1 MPGVLRRLSQGLLRG
16 LSIRASGLAVLGL
29 AWMCG
34 HGLWLLQGEKS
45 PGVEAFLLALVLFM
59 SASTG
64 SAMLI
69 VGPCLFDKV
78 EVSVR
83 WARMAEHLDDR
94 AD

>member
-1 MPGVLRRLSQGLLRG
+1 MRGVLHHLLRG
-16 LSIRASGLAVLGL
+16 LSIRAFGLAALGL
-29 AWMCG
+29 ACTCE
-34 HGLWLLQGEKS
+34 HGLWLLHGEKS

-59 SASTG
+59 SASIG

-83 WARMAEHLDDR
+83 WARMAAHCENR